1 MAGRPKK
8 MAERATE
15 LDLLAFALSV
25 EVFASA
31 PPQYR
36 QGDSDPKDAIG
47 ALWKRC
53 VSDAIRLSLQIE
65 ALAILLRRK
74 AGLPPIPELDA
85 DDDTEEG
92 LRGWKRGIDP
102 REAREPRGACDRRGA
117 VRAGVP
123 AGEDAQD
130 RPSDRQELRGLP
142 GGGGRSPWAH
152 EPRSRPLQRR
162 LGLHFGNAA

>member
-92 LRGWKRGIDP
+92 DAGGEEPAERVS
-102 REAREPRGACDRRGA
+102 EAGSEESTPERPESPEEP
-117 VRAGVP
+117 VI
-123 AGEDAQD
+123 GEGLFEQVFQQA
-130 RPSDRQELRGLP
+130 RTLKIARQI
-142 GGGGRSPWAH
+142 AK
-152 EPRSRPLQRR
+152 
-162 LGLHFGNAA
+162 N